1 VITVAAVAD
10 VHFDSTVR
18 GSLRPGLEELVED
31 ADVLLLPGDL
41 TRLGTVQEASALAEE
56 LEGLTVPMYA
66 VLGNHDLHAGHQLGI
81 ATVMARAGVV
91 VLEGDGCTLDVNGTS
106 VGIVG
111 AKGFGGGFAGASG
124 SDFGEDEMKAFMRHT
139 KQVAARVRNALVAL
153 ATDVRIAMLHYS
165 PIAGTLEGERREI
178 YPFLGSHLLADAID
192 EAGADL
198 VVHGHAHGGIEE
210 GTTRGG
216 IAVRNVAQPVIRRP
230 AARYV
235 LDGGKVLTDS

>member
-1 VITVAAVAD
+1 D

-41 TRLGTVQEASALAEE
+41 TRLGTVQEASALAVE
-56 LEGLTVPMYA
+56 
-66 VLGNHDLHAGHQLGI
+66 
-81 ATVMARAGVV
+81 
-91 VLEGDGCTLDVNGTS
+91 LEGDGCTLDVNGTS